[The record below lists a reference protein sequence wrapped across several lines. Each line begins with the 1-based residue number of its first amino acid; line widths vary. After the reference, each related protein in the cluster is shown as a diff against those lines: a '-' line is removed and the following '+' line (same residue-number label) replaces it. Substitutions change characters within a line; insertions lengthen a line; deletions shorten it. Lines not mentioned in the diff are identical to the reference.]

1 MTMAEKTMGPREAQ
15 LRAMREA
22 NVEKNKKL
30 IDKSVTKMKVKA
42 IGKVSNVKAAKRGGR
57 GR

>member
-1 MTMAEKTMGPREAQ
+1 MADKTPGPREAQ

-30 IDKSVTKMKVKA
+30 IDKSVAKVKGKA
-42 IGKVSNVKAAKRGGR
+42 IGKVVNVKAAKRGGR